1 MSWAPQAVV
10 KTELLR
16 MRCCTT
22 SKTMTPG
29 GAVPSA
35 AADPVADG
43 VAGIVTYDTGAPVAR
58 WRCTSLPLGDGNIP

>member
-1 MSWAPQAVV
+1 
-10 KTELLR
+10 
-16 MRCCTT
+16 
-22 SKTMTPG
+22 MTPG

-43 VAGIVTYDTGAPVAR
+43 VAGVVTYDTGAPDAQ